1 MKNIKKNIVIIV
13 ILSIIVLFF
22 TLKDDFYGVTKI
34 LLNSNI
40 LYLLLLILV
49 ILLGDLFK
57 GCSFWVLIR
66 NIKKDYKIKD
76 SFLLILRSEFFY
88 GITPFAVGGQ
98 PYQVY
103 ELKNKE
109 DIAYSDGVN
118 IVFKD
123 YYGYQ
128 LAFVTLITIFLI
140 VNSIFNIITLNDV
153 TIKLLV
159 IGYCVNLGAILFL
172 EYLKYSKIKH
182 DKIINFFTRIL
193 YKIKIV
199 KDKESLSLRI
209 NNALDR
215 IRKQVKNSEYKL
227 VFKSYLFSI
236 LKLIMLGL
244 AGYLSLKATY
254 VDNAQII
261 NSIIIIIFIMNL
273 SSFVPIPGGTGGMEY
288 GFITLFSIYATGA
301 QLNAAML
308 LWRFTG
314 FYFLTLFGALM
325 LIIEEKIKK
334 RRKENG

>member
-22 TLKDDFYGVTKI
+22 TLKDDFYGVLKI
-34 LLNSNI
+34 LLNSNK
-40 LYLLLLILV
+40 LYIVLLMLV
-49 ILLGDLFK
+49 ILIGDLFK
-57 GCSFWVLIR
+57 GCSFWVLI
-66 NIKKDYKIKD
+66 NKIKKDYKIKD

-88 GITPFAVGGQ
+88 GITPFAIGGQ

-128 LAFVTLITIFLI
+128 LALVTISTLFILL
-140 VNSIFNIITLNDV
+140 NYIFNIVTLDDV
-153 TIKLLV
+153 TSKLL
-159 IGYCVNLGAILFL
+159 ILGYCVNLGAILFL
-172 EYLKYSKIKH
+172 EYLRYSKIKH
-182 DKIINFFTRIL
+182 NKIIDFI
-193 YKIKIV
+193 IKILNKLKLV
-199 KDKESLSLRI
+199 KDKESLSSRI
-209 NNALDR
+209 NNGLDR
-215 IRKQVKNSEYKL
+215 IRKQVKNSEHEL

-236 LKLIMLGL
+236 MKIIMLGL
-244 AGYLSLKATY
+244 AGYLSLKS
-254 VDNAQII
+254 VNIDNAKILDSILMII
-261 NSIIIIIFIMNL
+261 LVINI
-273 SSFVPIPGGTGGMEY
+273 SSFVPIPGASGGMEY
-288 GFITLFSIYATGA
+288 GFITLFAVYAIGS

-325 LIIEEKIKK
+325 LIIEEKIRK
-334 RRKENG
+334 RRKENE